1 MIDTIQH
8 TDLLSL
14 CASLEPGSIDMILC
28 DLPYG
33 VTDCKWDSVIPLE
46 RMWPAFRRVIKPK
59 GAIVLTAT
67 QPFTSTLGAS
77 NIRQLRYSWVWTT
90 NTGSNFLNAKRQ
102 PMKEHQ
108 DILVFGVESPVY
120 YPVRIPRNEAGK
132 SRAKYGHNTV
142 RKYYPE
148 GAFREYR
155 DGMTRPPSTEDRV
168 PSSVLYY
175 VRETGLHPTQK
186 PVGLFEYLIKTYTQ
200 PGEIVFDPCVGSGTT
215 AVAAIRTGRRYIC
228 GDTELKYVEA
238 ARERVSQPIA
248 RPLIE
253 EAL

>member
-1 MIDTIQH
+1 
-8 TDLLSL
+8 
-14 CASLEPGSIDMILC
+14 MILC

-90 NTGSNFLNAKRQ
+90 NTGSNFLNTKFQ

-120 YPVRIPRNEAGK
+120 YPVRIPRNENGK
-132 SRAKYGHNTV
+132 KRALANYNPYGKK
-142 RKYYPE
+142 RE
-148 GAFREYR
+148 GIDQGFIETYR
-155 DGMTRPPSTEDRV
+155 NANPVDTRV

-175 VRETGLHPTQK
+175 VREVGLHPTQK
-186 PVGLFEYLIKTYTQ
+186 PVGLFEYLIRTYTQ
-200 PGEIVFDPCVGSGTT
+200 PGEIVLDPCVGSGTT
-215 AVAAIRTGRRYIC
+215 AVAAIRTGRRFIC
-228 GDTELKYVEA
+228 GDSELRYVEA
-238 ARERVSQPIA
+238 ARERISQPIA